1 MPNDVGIPDT
11 LARLSE
17 WERSVAVRFANGMT
31 YREIGEVLFI
41 APATVRTHLSAI
53 YQKLGVNTKI
63 GLARLVPDQ
72 IPEDARYSA
81 SRGFSLAGGG
91 PPTVAV
97 LPFDNLTAD
106 ERWGRLADGISAD
119 IINDLARHSHIAV
132 IARQTMLFYKGR
144 HGDLRSIGREL
155 NADYVLEGSLQASDR
170 KVRISVQLVD
180 LGTEPA
186 FGLTDTTIR
195 RRPVCHSGRRYAQR
209 DQRSGWMLRQIH
221 ELRRDAARRKPPAS
235 LGAYDST
242 CSASNSSTS
251 VTRASPRRKQSGCCR
266 RRWRLDPGFARA
278 LVATGICLWLGSMQ
292 CLWQPTASES
302 LALFFLRRKA
312 VSLDPD
318 DVLCARA
325 AGYLRAWRGDLKG
338 AEEENSRALAIPQ
351 RHHDIGARRRMP
363 RRGRRRSDEA
373 CELMSRRSASTQM
386 PPVNGITPCW
396 VARASWPDAI
406 GRASRRFAGD
416 LRTRLP
422 R

>member
-17 WERSVAVRFANGMT
+17 RERSVAVRFANGMT

-72 IPEDARYSA
+72 IPEDARI
-81 SRGFSLAGGG
+81 GEPKDFSLAGGG

-170 KVRISVQLVD
+170 TVRISVQLVD
-180 LGTEPA
+180 PRNGAGIWSARYDHSLDDLFAMQDAVTQSVISVLGGCYGK
-186 FGLTDTTIR
+186 F
-195 RRPVCHSGRRYAQR
+195 
-209 DQRSGWMLRQIH
+209 MN
-221 ELRRDAARRKPPAS
+221 LRRDVARRKPPSS
-235 LGAYDST
+235 LGAYD
-242 CSASNSSTS
+242 CYVLGVERLDNCN
-251 VTRASPRRKQSGCCR
+251 RASTAEAIRLLSKAVE
-266 RRWRLDPGFARA
+266 LDPGFALAWSR
-278 LVATGICLWLGSMQ
+278 LGLAYGSEA
-292 CLWQPTASES
+292 CNAYAADPAASF
-302 LALFFLRRKA
+302 ALFGSCAEKA

-318 DVLCARA
+318 DVLVAPGVRA
-325 AGYLRAWRGDLKG
+325 ISVHGG
-338 AEEENSRALAIPQ
+338 
-351 RHHDIGARRRMP
+351 
-363 RRGRRRSDEA
+363 
-373 CELMSRRSASTQM
+373 
-386 PPVNGITPCW
+386 GI
-396 VARASWPDAI
+396 
-406 GRASRRFAGD
+406 
-416 LRTRLP
+416 
-422 R
+422 